1 MLIGEL
7 ALANAKAVVL
17 ATTIIIGN
25 MLVDE
30 HGHKILNYFNS
41 RSTMIGKWSLIL
53 LPSRANWRIVNL
65 VSVKILSIRSVGAI
79 CE

>member
-30 HGHKILNYFNS
+30 HGHKIPNYFNS

>member
-30 HGHKILNYFNS
+30 HGHKIPNYFNS
-41 RSTMIGKWSLIL
+41 RSTMIGK
-53 LPSRANWRIVNL
+53 
-65 VSVKILSIRSVGAI
+65 
-79 CE
+79 